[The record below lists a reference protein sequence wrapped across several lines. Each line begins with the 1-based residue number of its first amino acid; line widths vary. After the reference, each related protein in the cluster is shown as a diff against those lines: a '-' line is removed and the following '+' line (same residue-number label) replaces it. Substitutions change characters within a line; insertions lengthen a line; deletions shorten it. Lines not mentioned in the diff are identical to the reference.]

1 MNWSDATFIPRN
13 IYFINIAQNLPTIP
27 QGENT
32 VLGVHLA
39 VREGKWRS
47 YYPHLLLFRDKWWR
61 HQEPCLQQKKPG
73 AIP

>member
-13 IYFINIAQNLPTIP
+13 IYFINTAKGNNIAQNLPTIP

-39 VREGKWRS
+39 VREGKVKK
-47 YYPHLLLFRDKWWR
+47 LLSS
-61 HQEPCLQQKKPG
+61 PVI
-73 AIP
+73 IPW